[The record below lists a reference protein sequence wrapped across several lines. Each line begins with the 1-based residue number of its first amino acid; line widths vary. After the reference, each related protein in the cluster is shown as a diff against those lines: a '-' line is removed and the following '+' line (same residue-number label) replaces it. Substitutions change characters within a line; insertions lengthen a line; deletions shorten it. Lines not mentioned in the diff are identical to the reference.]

1 MFELMMPAAAMER
14 FFYPF
19 GIVPVRYTH
28 PDWAFW
34 VGFPLA
40 HTRNR
45 KPNLHR

>member
-14 FFYPF
+14 F
-19 GIVPVRYTH
+19 YTH